1 MALKVELE
9 PNLKSVLSLSDETEN
24 LGLNADLF
32 GKLWDFADNAE
43 NYPTHFLVG
52 YVMVHLAG

>member
-1 MALKVELE
+1 MELKVELE
-9 PNLKSVLSLSDETEN
+9 LNLKSVLSLTDETEN

-43 NYPTHFLVG
+43 NYLNHFLAG
-52 YVMVHLAG
+52 YVMEHQTG